1 MPDSRCPCRTSEF
14 CSPGNSSFFA
24 EVTLDRNPGVF
35 PVLTCEEALDF
46 STRDGEGQ
54 RPWRAVRGTSRRA
67 GNFFRF
73 DKLRRGGLQE
83 EVGVARCSRS
93 RPGGLKLLGRERYV
107 LLYHERKA
115 TNGQPPFRSPSS
127 CPRGICPGTGLLP
140 YCYSAFFVAP
150 PLAVPANVFSSGKDS
165 RASLRVE
172 EHLLEDYVRSASGRG
187 KKGPTPLE
195 GLLQGV
201 VEKPPK

>member
-1 MPDSRCPCRTSEF
+1 M
-14 CSPGNSSFFA
+14 
-24 EVTLDRNPGVF
+24 
-35 PVLTCEEALDF
+35 
-46 STRDGEGQ
+46 
-54 RPWRAVRGTSRRA
+54 
-67 GNFFRF
+67 
-73 DKLRRGGLQE
+73 
-83 EVGVARCSRS
+83 GVARCSRS

-172 EHLLEDYVRSASGRG
+172 VHLLEGYVASTSGRG

-201 VEKPPK
+201 VEKPPNVGTAATQSQRCRPSRGVGCFHETRTGAARCSRSRLEDSNS